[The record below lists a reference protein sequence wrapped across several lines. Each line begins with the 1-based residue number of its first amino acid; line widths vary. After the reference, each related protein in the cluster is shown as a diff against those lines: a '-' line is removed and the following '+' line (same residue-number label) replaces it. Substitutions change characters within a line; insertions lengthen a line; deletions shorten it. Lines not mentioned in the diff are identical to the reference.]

1 MSLITLTT
9 DFGLRDGYVGIMK
22 GVIAGIAPQTT
33 VIDLTHEIAP
43 QAVRSAAYLLWAAL
57 PYFPPET
64 VHLAVVDPGVGTA
77 RRALAARTPWGYT
90 VGPDNGLF
98 SYVWAAA
105 PPEQIVELTHPAYR
119 LPALSAT
126 FHGRDLF
133 APAAAH
139 LANGIPLT
147 AFGPL
152 LPDPVRWP
160 LPRLDVMD
168 DGLRGEVLHVDRF
181 GNCIT
186 SLGRLAWEEGGLR
199 LTPAW
204 GQAPALWLRAERAEV
219 LAAGRRWPLRRTYG
233 AVAPGEPLALIGSA
247 GLLELAVA
255 QGSAAALGITVG
267 AEVVLTGR
275 GGREKVL

>member
-1 MSLITLTT
+1 MRAEIGRSLITLTT
-9 DFGLRDGYVGIMK
+9 DFGLRDGYSGVMK
-22 GVIAGIAPQTT
+22 GVIAGIAPQAT

-43 QAVRSAAYLLWAAL
+43 QDVRSAAYLLWATL

-77 RRALAARTPWGYT
+77 RRALAARTPWGYL

-105 PPEQIVELTHPAYR
+105 PPELAVELTNPAYR

-139 LANGIPLT
+139 LACGVPLA
-147 AFGPL
+147 AFGP
-152 LPDPVRWP
+152 PVSDPVRWP
-160 LPRLDVMD
+160 LPRLERLP
-168 DGLRGEVLHVDRF
+168 GALGGEVLYVDRF
-181 GNCIT
+181 GNGVT
-186 SLGRLAWEEGGLR
+186 SIGRLHWENEELR
-199 LTPAW
+199 LVPAF
-204 GQAPALWLRAERAEV
+204 GQGPALEVQTARALV
-219 LAAGRRWPLRRTYG
+219 QAAGRRWLLRRTYG
-233 AVAPGEPLALIGSA
+233 EVAAGEPLALIGSA

-255 QGSAAALGITVG
+255 QGSAAALGVTVG
-267 AEVVLTGR
+267 AEVVLTW
-275 GGREKVL
+275 